1 MLLIL
6 DNMVQQ
12 KESVLL
18 TRWLAEFHRTSI
30 QWKRVRLGIPANPA
44 EAKLYSVLMRWAD
57 AIFIED
63 GFVWIVESKLRPE
76 LGTIGQLEGY
86 KDLFYVTPEFV
97 QYANWPVKLIL
108 LSPVMDLGIAQIC
121 TKKGITYEV
130 YKPVGWL

>member
-1 MLLIL
+1 
-6 DNMVQQ
+6 MVQQ

-63 GFVWIVESKLRPE
+63 GAVNIVESKLRPE

-108 LSPVMDLGIAQIC
+108 LASVMDLGIAQIC
-121 TKKGITYEV
+121 AKKGITYEV
-130 YKPVGWL
+130 YKPVGWT

>member
-57 AIFIED
+57 AI
-63 GFVWIVESKLRPE
+63 
-76 LGTIGQLEGY
+76 
-86 KDLFYVTPEFV
+86 LFYVTPEFV

>member
-1 MLLIL
+1 
-6 DNMVQQ
+6 MVQQ

-63 GFVWIVESKLRPE
+63 GFVNIVESKLRPD

-97 QYANWPVKLIL
+97 SYKEWSVKLIL
-108 LSPVMDLGIAQIC
+108 LSPVFDAGIAQIC
-121 TKKGITYEV
+121 AKKGIVYEI
-130 YKPVGWL
+130 YKPVDWR

>member
-1 MLLIL
+1 
-6 DNMVQQ
+6 MVQQ

-57 AIFIED
+57 AIFLED
-63 GFVWIVESKLRPE
+63 GVVWIVESKLRPD

-86 KDLFYVTPEFV
+86 KDLFYVTPEFSS
-97 QYANWPVKLIL
+97 YANWPVKLIL
-108 LSPVMDLGIAQIC
+108 LSPVLDAGIAQIC
-121 TKKGITYEV
+121 AKKGITYEV
-130 YKPVGWL
+130 YSPVGWT